1 MHAVYLNPITQS
13 VTEINSM
20 CNATM
25 YIQWHILFN
34 YLLIILCTAQE
45 NLELELCEVETD
57 VAKLCKKYED
67 YRPNDT
73 PKPLPTIVTPYVDL
87 KSVIDVSEDKKSL
100 TLYIYLVTH
109 WYDKEV
115 FVHTPKGKE

>member
-20 CNATM
+20 YNATM

-57 VAKLCKKYED
+57 VAKLCKKYEEFNFD
-67 YRPNDT
+67 M
-73 PKPLPTIVTPYVDL
+73 
-87 KSVIDVSEDKKSL
+87 KSKHLQTKMTKKN
-100 TLYIYLVTH
+100 
-109 WYDKEV
+109 
-115 FVHTPKGKE
+115 

>member
-1 MHAVYLNPITQS
+1 
-13 VTEINSM
+13 
-20 CNATM
+20 M

>member
-1 MHAVYLNPITQS
+1 
-13 VTEINSM
+13 
-20 CNATM
+20 M

-34 YLLIILCTAQE
+34 YLLIILCVAQE

-115 FVHTPKGKE
+115 SVHTPNGKQ